1 MAKEKSNKQNK
12 NIQKPKVIKM
22 TNYPVGDFLIR
33 FKNISHSGKK
43 EFVVARTNLI
53 EEVAKSLQH
62 LGYIKE
68 VLKEDNT
75 LRIRIAY
82 VKKEPVLSNIKI
94 ISKPGLRIY
103 MGKEE
108 LESYR
113 SPSFLLLSTSKGI
126 LSSREAIKKGVGGEV
141 LAEVL

>member
-1 MAKEKSNKQNK
+1 MPKEKSNKQNK

-33 FKNISHSGKK
+33 FKNISRSGKK